1 MRAAFQ
7 GFCLS
12 LSLLLALAAPAAV
25 FAQDDFEDEFDEP
38 ATPAPAP
45 TAAPAAADAPATT
58 DTAAPAS
65 ADDEAAAMD
74 GETAAPAEDE
84 ETPAEAA
91 PVTDEQALRD
101 EGFRLH
107 NTFGGPSGGIHIVD
121 AAAPPVGTFRTQL
134 ALDFFSASSFLNTND
149 SNKHIG
155 GALTLS
161 WSPLSFLEAYASIS
175 AYANSNNT
183 ENPQLFQVLGDTV
196 LGAKA
201 FYGVLPWLTVGGD
214 LSLSLLNTVGDIGL
228 VGRSTSMGFRANA
241 TADFRHLANPLPLI
255 ARLNLQYFLDNSS
268 QLISD
273 TEQARYDAL
282 PADRRSFA
290 DEERHLLSRVERFA
304 LGINRTDRF
313 TIGVGFEA
321 PLRAAT
327 DFYIN
332 PILEWRLGIP
342 VNRQGYNCLYIPAAG
357 SADPAAG
364 TDGCLDKQGFSSF
377 PQTLTIGVRVLP
389 PVRGLAAFAAVDVGL
404 TGTSTFVRELA
415 PTAPYD
421 VMLGLS
427 WAYDTRPP
435 VVEPVIREVERTV
448 EVRIP
453 PPVKGRVH
461 GIVIEQGAGT
471 PVAGAIVRF
480 TGRDLT
486 AQSTA
491 ADGSFTTYELDPG
504 DVQFEISH
512 PEYNPGACAA
522 TIAAEGGLVEV
533 RCELNALPRLGIVHG
548 HVVSDTDAAVVG
560 GTVTITGPTPRST
573 TTDVSGN
580 FNVNDLTPGSYQVR
594 IEAEGFLIKLA
605 NFDVRPRET
614 TNAEITVVT
623 RPRRSTV
630 TINRREI
637 VIRRQINFT
646 TNSDTID
653 PTSFPLLAEIADVII
668 HNPQLT
674 KIEIQ
679 GHTDNVGGAEHNMA
693 LSQGRADA
701 VRVWLIQNGVDSSR
715 LESHGYGSTRPLV
728 PNITPG
734 NRARNRRS
742 QFIILEQAAAA
753 PAAE

>member
-1 MRAAFQ
+1 MRVATH
-7 GFCLS
+7 GFGVS
-12 LSLLLALAAPAAV
+12 LFLLLSLAAPTAA
-25 FAQDDFEDEFDEP
+25 FAQDDFEDEFEEP
-38 ATPAPAP
+38 
-45 TAAPAAADAPATT
+45 AAPAAAPATAAAPADGAAATPT
-58 DTAAPAS
+58 DTAAAS
-65 ADDEAAAMD
+65 DDEAAAME
-74 GETAAPAEDE
+74 GE
-84 ETPAEAA
+84 PAEATADETPEA
-91 PVTDEQALRD
+91 PAPTDEEALRE
-101 EGFRLH
+101 EGFRMH
-107 NTFGGPSGGIHIVD
+107 NTYGGPTGGIHTVD
-121 AAAPPVGTFRTQL
+121 AGAPPVGSFRTQL

-155 GALTLS
+155 GALTMS
-161 WSPLSFLEAYASIS
+161 WTPLSFLEAYASIS

-196 LGAKA
+196 LGAKG
-201 FYGVLPWLTVGGD
+201 FYSVLPWLTVGGD
-214 LSLSLLNTVGDIGL
+214 LSLALLNTVGDIGL

-241 TADFRHLANPLPLI
+241 TADFRHLANPLPII

-273 TEQARYDAL
+273 TEQARYNSL
-282 PADRRSFA
+282 PPGDRRSFA
-290 DEERHLLSRVERFA
+290 DEERQLLSRVERFA

-313 TIGVGFEA
+313 TIGLGFEA

-357 SADPAAG
+357 SSEPAAG

-377 PQTLTIGVRVLP
+377 PQTLTIGVRVTP
-389 PVRGLAAFAAVDVGL
+389 PVRGFAAFAAVDVGL

-421 VMLGLS
+421 VMLGIS

-435 VVEPVIREVERTV
+435 HVEPVVREVERRV

-461 GIVIEQGAGT
+461 GIVTEQGAGT
-471 PVAGAIVRF
+471 PVVGAIIRF
-480 TGRDLT
+480 AGRDLT
-486 AQSTA
+486 AQSTG

-504 DVQFEISH
+504 DVQFEITH
-512 PEYNPGACAA
+512 PEYNQGACAA
-522 TIAAEGGLVEV
+522 TIGAEGGLVEV
-533 RCELNALPRLGIVHG
+533 RCELNALPRLGAIRA
-548 HVVSDTDAAVVG
+548 HVVSDTDAAVTG
-560 GTVTITGPTPRST
+560 GHVTITGPTSRDVQ
-573 TTDVSGN
+573 TDITGN
-580 FNVNDLTPGSYQVR
+580 FNVEGLAPGSYTAR

-605 NFDVRPRET
+605 QFEIRARET

-679 GHTDNVGGAEHNMA
+679 GHTDNVGNAEHNMA

-715 LESHGYGSTRPLV
+715 LESRGYGSTHPLV

-742 QFIILEQAAAA
+742 QFIIQEQAAAA